1 MITQIKGRL
10 IEKSP
15 TEVIVDCNGIGYSIN
30 ISLNTF
36 SKIGNDENIKL
47 FTYLIIKED
56 SHSLYGFFDKS
67 ERSLFKLLISVSGVG
82 ASTGRMML
90 SSLSPN
96 EIISAILNENVQIIQ
111 SIKGIGLKTSQRIIL
126 ELKDKVL
133 LLEGSEQ
140 EQLVLNTE
148 SNEAASALEV
158 LGYSQKQTSKI
169 LSKIMSEST
178 FRIINTFFQ
187 ISLKMSESISINFDS
202 PLNLR

>member
-1 MITQIKGRL
+1 MTLNLEKTKFIVMITQIKGRL

-30 ISLNTF
+30 ISLNTYT
-36 SKIGNDENIKL
+36 KIGNDENIKL

-148 SNEAASALEV
+148 STEAASALEV

-169 LSKIMSEST
+169 LSKIMTENPG
-178 FRIINTFFQ
+178 INVETL
-187 ISLKMSESISINFDS
+187 IKKA
-202 PLNLR
+202 LNKL

>member
-1 MITQIKGRL
+1 MLNQEKNKFVFMITQIRGRL

-15 TEVIVDCNGIGYSIN
+15 TEVVVDCNGIGYSIN

-36 SKIGNDENIKL
+36 SKIGSDENIKL
-47 FTYLIIKED
+47 YTHLIIKED
-56 SHSLYGFFDKS
+56 SHSLYGFFEKS
-67 ERSLFKLLISVSGVG
+67 ERSLFRLLISVSGVG

-96 EIISAILNENVQIIQ
+96 EIVSAIMTENVQEIQ
-111 SIKGIGLKTSQRIIL
+111 SIKGIGLKTSQRVIL

-133 LLEGSEQ
+133 SLEGSDQ
-140 EQLVLNTE
+140 EELTLNNE

-169 LSKIMSEST
+169 LSKIIAENPG
-178 FRIINTFFQ
+178 INVETL
-187 ISLKMSESISINFDS
+187 IKKA
-202 PLNLR
+202 LNKL

>member
-1 MITQIKGRL
+1 MLNQEKNKFAIMITQIRGRL

-15 TEVIVDCNGIGYSIN
+15 TELVVDCNGIGYSIN

-36 SKIGNDENIKL
+36 SKIGNEEKIKL
-47 FTYLIIKED
+47 YTHLIIKED
-56 SHSLYGFFDKS
+56 SHSLYGFFEKS

-90 SSLSPN
+90 SSLTPN
-96 EIISAILNENVQIIQ
+96 EIISAIMTENVQVIQ
-111 SIKGIGLKTSQRIIL
+111 SIKGIGLKTSQRVIL

-133 LLEGSEQ
+133 SLEGSEKQ
-140 EQLVLNTE
+140 ELTLNNE

-169 LSKIMSEST
+169 LSKIIAENPG
-178 FRIINTFFQ
+178 INVETL
-187 ISLKMSESISINFDS
+187 IKKA
-202 PLNLR
+202 LNKL

>member
-1 MITQIKGRL
+1 MLNQEKNKFVFMITQIRGRL

-15 TEVIVDCNGIGYSIN
+15 TEVVVDCNGIGYSIN

-36 SKIGNDENIKL
+36 SKIGSDENIKL
-47 FTYLIIKED
+47 YTHLIIKED
-56 SHSLYGFFDKS
+56 SHSLYGFFEKS
-67 ERSLFKLLISVSGVG
+67 ERSLFRLLISVSGVG

-96 EIISAILNENVQIIQ
+96 EIVSAIMTENVQVIQ
-111 SIKGIGLKTSQRIIL
+111 SIKGIGLKTSQRVIL

-133 LLEGSEQ
+133 SLEGSDQ
-140 EQLVLNTE
+140 EELTLNNE

-169 LSKIMSEST
+169 LSKIIAENPG
-178 FRIINTFFQ
+178 INVETL
-187 ISLKMSESISINFDS
+187 IKKA
-202 PLNLR
+202 LNKL